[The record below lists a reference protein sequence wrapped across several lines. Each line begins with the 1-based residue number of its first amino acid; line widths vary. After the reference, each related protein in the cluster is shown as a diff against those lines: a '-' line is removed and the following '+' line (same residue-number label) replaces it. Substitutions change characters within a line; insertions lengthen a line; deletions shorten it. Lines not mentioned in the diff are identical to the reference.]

1 MAAAKE
7 EEGGETEEEQQQKQ
21 HEAIEER
28 RCCSIH
34 SGSQQVGSP
43 GRLMQATR
51 LAKRLGGETGCRGGG
66 GLGEKGWVLTA
77 CLSGEGAPLK

>member
-21 HEAIEER
+21 HEAIEQR

-34 SGSQQVGSP
+34 SGSQQVGSR

-51 LAKRLGGETGCRGGG
+51 LAKRLGGDTGCRGGG
-66 GLGEKGWVLTA
+66 R
-77 CLSGEGAPLK
+77 